1 MKYITKNYA
10 KKHEQ
15 VQFIYSLLD
24 LKAERGKIKR
34 KSYETDEKI
43 NCKILRDLPKEIYNN
58 LKDKE
63 SILSGYVCKEDN
75 ELLSTYAFYLLKDLE
90 KRATKANKIT
100 EMAEKTLPKQ
110 FILDDVVGE
119 VLYSIYEDGKR
130 YYLEIGNRKICVD
143 NYEIIKSANAEMKK
157 ITDKALKSNRVL
169 YGAELR
175 YIKQN
180 SYELYLLFVSQ
191 KSLEEKEYFEI
202 ALKGTSVEYIY

>member
-90 KRATKANKIT
+90 KERQRQTKLLKWQKKRCLSNLFLTTWWAKCFIAYMKTAKDIT
-100 EMAEKTLPKQ
+100 
-110 FILDDVVGE
+110 
-119 VLYSIYEDGKR
+119 
-130 YYLEIGNRKICVD
+130 
-143 NYEIIKSANAEMKK
+143 
-157 ITDKALKSNRVL
+157 
-169 YGAELR
+169 
-175 YIKQN
+175 
-180 SYELYLLFVSQ
+180 
-191 KSLEEKEYFEI
+191 
-202 ALKGTSVEYIY
+202 